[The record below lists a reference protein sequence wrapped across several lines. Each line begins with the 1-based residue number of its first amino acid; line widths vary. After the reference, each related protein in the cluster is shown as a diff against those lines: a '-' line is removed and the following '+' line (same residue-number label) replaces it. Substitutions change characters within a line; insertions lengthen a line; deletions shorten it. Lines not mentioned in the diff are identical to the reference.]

1 MVVLV
6 MMVLLGV
13 VVKLEEPRKLSLHSR
28 VATGGVLG
36 RR

>member
-6 MMVLLGV
+6 MMMVVGV